1 METCFSHAIN
11 VFYKHKYNMEH
22 LNENMEIKMEI
33 TRPYKDALSKQ
44 ANEAVRIC
52 NRIKNNNKEMI
63 NSKSNSTTN
72 PPISRLTT

>member
-11 VFYKHKYNMEH
+11 VFYKQKQMEH

-63 NSKSNSTTN
+63 NSKSNSTTH
-72 PPISRLTT
+72 PSLG